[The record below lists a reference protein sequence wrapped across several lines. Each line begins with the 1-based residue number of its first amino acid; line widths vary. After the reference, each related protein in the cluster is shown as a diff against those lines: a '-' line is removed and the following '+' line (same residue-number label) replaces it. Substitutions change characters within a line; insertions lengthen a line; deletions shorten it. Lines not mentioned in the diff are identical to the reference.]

1 MSNKYIR
8 PDGKNRFKIRSANLG
23 TLPSAWLDEE
33 FNQIIKYLNGF
44 VDSAT
49 INASAW
55 RIINDNFQFDTTS
68 SFTVTGD
75 LSGSFEALNAIKFT
89 DNSGAEATTHIKS
102 SVYNSD
108 TDTTVVTVYDAVV
121 PANIKEISVGFLS
134 KDSTAIPS
142 VLVETKSTNYTVGAK
157 DQVLLLDTTNAVT
170 EIWDEGG
177 TGTTGTG
184 KLALIVKLPNASDLK
199 GKIFALKKVKGV
211 YEVIVSSEYEHN
223 TSYNDEQELVH
234 NYTYNFQ
241 IFGEEETK
249 NRVVLSG
256 IGEVAV
262 FVSDGEKWYEITP
275 NATEKVKGLVR
286 LATEEEMKLTS
297 EQIAEGE
304 ELKKDIAISPFQADK
319 SFLRTDARNNKF
331 SSNFIYQAP
340 NGVASLVDG
349 SIVIHKDLG
358 IAMPNGKD
366 KDGVLINKE
375 LAFDEDFVYA
385 PIEVSEKK
393 KLLFVT
399 ETKTAFPVFF
409 SNYFAQYEKPKAKY
423 IENGSPIIWFDFS
436 ENKLKL
442 STDDGANYTTWE
454 GAGPIAEYSGDGVVV
469 SNLQSYGAVGFLTR
483 ETLGYIKMG
492 QMYKKV
498 YWTGSQNTTLT
509 LPTPILID
517 ERLLYLKYTTNSS
530 KGGRVFVVMAPLT
543 ALQNGCLIGQINR
556 GGENADKDY
565 DQAATVGISDNKII
579 TLTPVP
585 GRGTDS
591 QITLMEVGVI
601 S

>member
-23 TLPSAWLDEE
+23 TLPSSWLDEE

-134 KDSTAIPS
+134 KEASAIDS
-142 VLVETKSTNYTVGAK
+142 VQVDTKTSNYTVGAK

-170 EIWDEGG
+170 EIWEEGG
-177 TGTTGTG
+177 TGTSGTG
-184 KLALIVKLPNASDLK
+184 ELALIVKLPNASDLK
-199 GKIFALKKVKGV
+199 GKMVALKKVKGA

-241 IFGEEETK
+241 IFGEEEAK

-256 IGEVAV
+256 IGDFALL
-262 FVSDGEKWYEITP
+262 VSDGDKWYEITP

-286 LATEEEMKLTS
+286 LATKEEMKLTS

-366 KDGVLINKE
+366 EEGVLINKE

-399 ETKTAFPVFF
+399 ETKTAFPVFS
-409 SNYFAQYEKPKAKY
+409 SNYFIQYGQPTTTQLQG
-423 IENGSPIIWFDFS
+423 IEEGSPVMWFDFV
-436 ENKLKL
+436 ENKLKY
-442 STDDGANYTTWE
+442 STDNGTNYTTWE
-454 GAGPIAEYSGDGVVV
+454 GAGPIAEYSGDGAVV

-483 ETLGYIKMG
+483 DNLQNIYKQVIDNLTLDYD
-492 QMYKKV
+492 
-498 YWTGSQNTTLT
+498 SQVSVPNPNTTPFKA
-509 LPTPILID
+509 PTSGVCILRFGAREAYSEIKVNGKVAAITSHHNVD
-517 ERLLYLKYTTNSS
+517 NDWYSTPVLVS
-530 KGGRVFVVMAPLT
+530 KGDTVTITTGTQDYVGYFVPYK
-543 ALQNGCLIGQINR
+543 G
-556 GGENADKDY
+556 
-565 DQAATVGISDNKII
+565 ATK
-579 TLTPVP
+579 
-585 GRGTDS
+585 
-591 QITLMEVGVI
+591 
-601 S
+601 

>member
-102 SVYNSD
+102 SVYNAD

-170 EIWDEGG
+170 EIWEEGG

-184 KLALIVKLPNASDLK
+184 ELALIVKLPNASDLE
-199 GKIFALKKVKGV
+199 GKMVALKKVQGV
-211 YEVIVSSEYEHN
+211 YEVIISSEYEHN

-241 IFGEEETK
+241 IFGEEEEK

-262 FVSDGEKWYEITP
+262 LVSDGEKWYEITP

-304 ELKKDIAISPFQADK
+304 ELKKDIAVSPFQADK

-366 KDGVLINKE
+366 EDGVLINKE

-399 ETKTAFPVFF
+399 ETKTAFPVFS
-409 SNYFAQYEKPKAKY
+409 SNYFIQYGQPTTTQLQG
-423 IENGSPIIWFDFS
+423 IEEGSPVMWFDFV
-436 ENKLKL
+436 ENKLKY
-442 STDDGANYTTWE
+442 STDNGTNYTTWE
-454 GAGPIAEYSGDGVVV
+454 GAGPIAEYSGDGAVV

-483 ETLGYIKMG
+483 DNLQNIYKQVIDNLTLDYD
-492 QMYKKV
+492 
-498 YWTGSQNTTLT
+498 SQVSVPNPNTTPFEAPVSGVCLFYFGS
-509 LPTPILID
+509 PGV
-517 ERLLYLKYTTNSS
+517 YTEIKVNGKKAAVTSHGNVDNDYYSIP
-530 KGGRVFVVMAPLT
+530 VFVAKGDEVTMTTSVSSYEGYFVPYK
-543 ALQNGCLIGQINR
+543 G
-556 GGENADKDY
+556 
-565 DQAATVGISDNKII
+565 ATK
-579 TLTPVP
+579 
-585 GRGTDS
+585 
-591 QITLMEVGVI
+591 
-601 S
+601 

>member
-102 SVYNSD
+102 SVYNAD

-121 PANIKEISVGFLS
+121 PATIKEISVGFLS

-170 EIWDEGG
+170 EIWEEGG

-184 KLALIVKLPNASDLK
+184 ELALIVKLPNASDLN
-199 GKIFALKKVKGV
+199 GKMVALKKVKGA

-223 TSYNDEQELVH
+223 TSYNDDQELVH

-241 IFGEEETK
+241 IFGEEEEK

-256 IGEVAV
+256 VGEVAV
-262 FVSDGEKWYEITP
+262 LVSDGEKWYEITP

-366 KDGVLINKE
+366 EEGVLINKE

-399 ETKTAFPVFF
+399 ETKTAFPVFS
-409 SNYFAQYEKPKAKY
+409 SNYFIQYGQPTTTQLQG
-423 IENGSPIIWFDFS
+423 IEEGSPIMWFDFV
-436 ENKLKL
+436 ENKLKY
-442 STDDGANYTTWE
+442 STDNGTSYTTWE
-454 GAGPIAEYSGDGVVV
+454 GAGPIAEYYGDGAVV

-483 ETLGYIKMG
+483 DNLQNI
-492 QMYKKV
+492 YKQV
-498 YWTGSQNTTLT
+498 ISNLT
-509 LPTPILID
+509 L
-517 ERLLYLKYTTNSS
+517 
-530 KGGRVFVVMAPLT
+530 
-543 ALQNGCLIGQINR
+543 
-556 GGENADKDY
+556 DY
-565 DQAATVGISDNKII
+565 DSQVSFPNPQDTPFNVPASGVCLLRFGARNTASEVKVNGSVAAFSVHDEVDNDFYSIPVVVEKGDTVTITSGSREYRGIF
-579 TLTPVP
+579 VP
-585 GRGTDS
+585 YKGATK
-591 QITLMEVGVI
+591 
-601 S
+601 

>member
-55 RIINDNFQFDTTS
+55 RIINDNFEFDTTS

-75 LSGSFEALNAIKFT
+75 LSGSFEPLNAIKFT
-89 DNSGAEATTHIKS
+89 DSTGSEATTHIKS

-134 KDSTAIPS
+134 KESSAIPS
-142 VLVETKSTNYTVGAK
+142 VQVETKTTNYTVGAK

-170 EIWDEGG
+170 EIWEEGG

-184 KLALIVKLPNASDLK
+184 ELSLIVKLPNASDLK
-199 GKIFALKKVKGV
+199 GKMVALKKVKGP
-211 YEVIVSSEYEHN
+211 YEVIISSEYEHN
-223 TSYNDEQELVH
+223 TSYNDDQELVH
-234 NYTYNFQ
+234 NYTYNFT
-241 IFGEEETK
+241 IYGEETEK

-256 IGEVAV
+256 VGEVAV

-286 LATEEEMKLTS
+286 LATEEEMKLTA

-304 ELKKDIAISPFQADK
+304 ELKKDIAISPFQVDK
-319 SFLRTDARNNKF
+319 FFLRTDARNNKF

-366 KDGVLINKE
+366 ENGAIISKE
-375 LAFDEDFVYA
+375 LAFDEQVVYN
-385 PIEVSEKK
+385 PVEVTDVE

-399 ETKTAFPVFF
+399 SSKSAQPVLRK
-409 SNYFAQYEKPKAKY
+409 NYFYGYSKPKPY
-423 IENGSPIIWFDFS
+423 ETNTGDYLIWFDYGA
-436 ENKLKL
+436 NLLKY
-442 STDDGANYTTWE
+442 STDNGTNWTTFD
-454 GAGPIAEYSGDGVVV
+454 GAGPIAEYVGDG
-469 SNLQSYGAVGFLTR
+469 SAITSLQSYSSVAFLTR
-483 ETLGYIKMG
+483 EAFANSRYIVETYNEDSSWYRVWSDGWIEQGGLITKDTSTTFYEVSLLLNYNSINYCLQVTDAWNITSLSG
-492 QMYKKV
+492 SFTSIKEKSTSSFKV
-498 YWTGSQNTTLT
+498 
-509 LPTPILID
+509 
-517 ERLLYLKYTTNSS
+517 
-530 KGGRVFVVMAPLT
+530 
-543 ALQNGCLIGQINR
+543 ALQNAVSSSG
-556 GGENADKDY
+556 
-565 DQAATVGISDNKII
+565 ATWYACGYIA
-579 TLTPVP
+579 
-585 GRGTDS
+585 
-591 QITLMEVGVI
+591 
-601 S
+601 

>member
-49 INASAW
+49 INASEW
-55 RIINDNFQFDTTS
+55 RIINDNFQFDTNS
-68 SFTVTGD
+68 SFTVSGD

-89 DNSGAEATTHIKS
+89 DNSGVEATTHIKS
-102 SVYNSD
+102 SVYNAD

-170 EIWDEGG
+170 EIWEEGG

-184 KLALIVKLPNASDLK
+184 ELALIVKLPNASDLE
-199 GKIFALKKVKGV
+199 GKMVALKKVKGV
-211 YEVIVSSEYEHN
+211 YDVIVSSEYEHN
-223 TSYNDEQELVH
+223 TSYNDDQELVH

-241 IFGEEETK
+241 IFGEEEEK

-256 IGEVAV
+256 VGEVAV

-304 ELKKDIAISPFQADK
+304 ELKKDIAVSPFQADK

-340 NGVASLVDG
+340 NGVASLLDG

-366 KDGVLINKE
+366 EDGVLINKE
-375 LAFDEDFVYA
+375 LAFDENFVYA

-399 ETKTAFPVFF
+399 ETKTAFPVFS
-409 SNYFAQYEKPKAKY
+409 SNYFIQYGQPTTTQLQG
-423 IENGSPIIWFDFS
+423 IEEGSPVMWFDFV
-436 ENKLKL
+436 ENKLKY
-442 STDDGANYTTWE
+442 STDNGTNYTTWE
-454 GAGPIAEYSGDGVVV
+454 GAGPIAEYYGDGAVV

-483 ETLGYIKMG
+483 DNLQNIYKQVVSNLTLDYD
-492 QMYKKV
+492 
-498 YWTGSQNTTLT
+498 SQVSFPNPNTT
-509 LPTPILID
+509 PFNVPA
-517 ERLLYLKYTTNSS
+517 S
-530 KGGRVFVVMAPLT
+530 GV
-543 ALQNGCLIGQINR
+543 CLIRFGMRNTAPEVLVNGSVAAFSVHDEVDNDFYSIPVVVEKGDTVTISGASREYR
-556 GGENADKDY
+556 GIFVPYKG
-565 DQAATVGISDNKII
+565 ATK
-579 TLTPVP
+579 
-585 GRGTDS
+585 
-591 QITLMEVGVI
+591 
-601 S
+601 

>member
-89 DNSGAEATTHIKS
+89 DNSSAEATTHIKS
-102 SVYNSD
+102 SVYNAD

-121 PANIKEISVGFLS
+121 PATIKEISVGFLS

-170 EIWDEGG
+170 EIWEEGG

-184 KLALIVKLPNASDLK
+184 ELALIVKLPNASDLN
-199 GKIFALKKVKGV
+199 GKMVALKKVKGV

-223 TSYNDEQELVH
+223 TSYNDDQELVH

-241 IFGEEETK
+241 IFGEEEEK

-256 IGEVAV
+256 VGEVAV

-297 EQIAEGE
+297 EQISEGE
-304 ELKKDIAISPFQADK
+304 ELKKDIAVSPFQADK

-340 NGVASLVDG
+340 NGVASLLDG

-358 IAMPNGKD
+358 IVAPNGID
-366 KDGVLINKE
+366 ENGALVNKE
-375 LAFDEDFVYA
+375 ISFEDDVTYA
-385 PIEVSEKK
+385 PFEVSAKR
-393 KLLFVT
+393 KLIFVT
-399 ETKTAFPVFF
+399 DEKDVQPIFVSNFYFQWTKPVT
-409 SNYFAQYEKPKAKY
+409 SYLTS
-423 IENGSPIIWFDFS
+423 IEEGSPIMWYSIG
-436 ENKLKL
+436 ENKLKY
-442 STDDGANYTTWE
+442 STDNGANYTTWE
-454 GAGPIAEYSGDGVVV
+454 GAGPIAEFWGNGSIATSIVPYGIVNFVSKSELLGIYKQIMVDHSLDYSAVV
-469 SNLQSYGAVGFLTR
+469 SIARPVSNA
-483 ETLGYIKMG
+483 
-492 QMYKKV
+492 
-498 YWTGSQNTTLT
+498 
-509 LPTPILID
+509 
-517 ERLLYLKYTTNSS
+517 KYTAPRNGIVVFNGFDHLEAETAINVNGTSVYYMYHSDVDNDANCITIPVEKGDVVSLSNDSS
-530 KGGRVFVVMAPLT
+530 LSIFYKGFFVPYKGAKL
-543 ALQNGCLIGQINR
+543 
-556 GGENADKDY
+556 
-565 DQAATVGISDNKII
+565 
-579 TLTPVP
+579 
-585 GRGTDS
+585 
-591 QITLMEVGVI
+591 
-601 S
+601 

>member
-49 INASAW
+49 INASEW

-157 DQVLLLDTTNAVT
+157 DQVILLDTTNAVT
-170 EIWDEGG
+170 EIWEEGG

-184 KLALIVKLPNASDLK
+184 ELALIVKLPNASDLE
-199 GKIFALKKVKGV
+199 GKMVALKKVKGV
-211 YEVIVSSEYEHN
+211 YDVIVSSEYEHN
-223 TSYNDEQELVH
+223 TSYNNEQELVH
-234 NYTYNFQ
+234 NYTYNFP
-241 IFGEEETK
+241 IFGEEEEK

-256 IGEVAV
+256 VGEVAV

-366 KDGVLINKE
+366 EEGVLINKE
-375 LAFDEDFVYA
+375 LAFDENVVYV
-385 PIEVSEKK
+385 PSEVSEKL

-399 ETKTAFPVFF
+399 KTKTAFPVFS
-409 SNYFAQYEKPKAKY
+409 SNYFMQYGQPTTVQLQN
-423 IENGSPIIWFDFS
+423 IEDNNPIIWFDFS

-442 STDDGANYTTWE
+442 STDNGTNYTTWE
-454 GAGPIAEYSGDGVVV
+454 GAGPIAEYAGEGGSVQT
-469 SNLQSYGAVGFLTR
+469 LKSYGAVGFLTR
-483 ETLGYIKMG
+483 DNLQNI
-492 QMYKKV
+492 YKQV
-498 YWTGSQNTTLT
+498 IDNLT
-509 LPTPILID
+509 LDYSSTVTIPRPISSA
-517 ERLLYLKYTTNSS
+517 KYTAPKSGVVVFNGFDHLDAPTAIQVNGISVYYMYHDTNENDANCMTILVS
-530 KGGRVFVVMAPLT
+530 KGDVVSLSNDSSLSIFYSGVFVPYK
-543 ALQNGCLIGQINR
+543 G
-556 GGENADKDY
+556 
-565 DQAATVGISDNKII
+565 ATK
-579 TLTPVP
+579 
-585 GRGTDS
+585 
-591 QITLMEVGVI
+591 
-601 S
+601 

>member
-170 EIWDEGG
+170 EIWEEGG

-184 KLALIVKLPNASDLK
+184 ELALIVKLPNASDLE
-199 GKIFALKKVKGV
+199 GKMVALKKVKGV

-223 TSYNDEQELVH
+223 TSYNDDQELVH
-234 NYTYNFQ
+234 NYTYNFK
-241 IFGEEETK
+241 IFGEEEEK

-256 IGEVAV
+256 VGEVAV

-304 ELKKDIAISPFQADK
+304 ELKKDVAISPFQADK

-349 SIVIHKDLG
+349 SIVIHKDLC

-366 KDGVLINKE
+366 EEGVLINKE
-375 LAFDEDFVYA
+375 LAFDENFVYA

-399 ETKTAFPVFF
+399 ETKTAYPVFS
-409 SNYFAQYEKPKAKY
+409 SNYFIQYGQPTATQLQG
-423 IENGSPIIWFDFS
+423 IEEGSPIMWFDFV
-436 ENKLKL
+436 ENKLKY
-442 STDDGANYTTWE
+442 STDNGTSYTTWE
-454 GAGPIAEYSGDGVVV
+454 GAGPIAEYYGDGAVV

-483 ETLGYIKMG
+483 DNLQNI
-492 QMYKKV
+492 YKQV
-498 YWTGSQNTTLT
+498 IDNLT
-509 LPTPILID
+509 LDYDSQVSVPNPNDTPFNAPTSGVCILRFGAREAYSEIKVD
-517 ERLLYLKYTTNSS
+517 GKVAAITSHNNVDNDWYSTPVFVS
-530 KGGRVFVVMAPLT
+530 KGDTVTITTGTQDYVGYFVPYK
-543 ALQNGCLIGQINR
+543 G
-556 GGENADKDY
+556 
-565 DQAATVGISDNKII
+565 ATK
-579 TLTPVP
+579 
-585 GRGTDS
+585 
-591 QITLMEVGVI
+591 
-601 S
+601 